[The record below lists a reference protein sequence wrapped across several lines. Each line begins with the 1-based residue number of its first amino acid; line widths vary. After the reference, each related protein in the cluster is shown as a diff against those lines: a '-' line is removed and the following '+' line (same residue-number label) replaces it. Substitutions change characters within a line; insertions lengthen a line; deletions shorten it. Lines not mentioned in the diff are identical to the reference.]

1 MSSSRAWAS
10 TSCKRRKPSAPVTS
24 SMRKR
29 PEPKEA
35 TQEVEG
41 NAWYWGVRE
50 TSLLYSAR
58 GKSRQVM
65 DQSNAAPGLGIA
77 GIMFTGIQT
86 AGTVLPVG
94 SGCTA
99 DAFHIKGVFFQ
110 PVSIDPVDQ
119 NPLPPILGEAKVQIP
134 VSLPV
139 GVRHDGEVSG
149 REPGFPVNALGQAR
163 ASFPLQSKR

>member
-1 MSSSRAWAS
+1 
-10 TSCKRRKPSAPVTS
+10 
-24 SMRKR
+24 
-29 PEPKEA
+29 
-35 TQEVEG
+35 
-41 NAWYWGVRE
+41 
-50 TSLLYSAR
+50 
-58 GKSRQVM
+58 M

-149 REPGFPVNALGQAR
+149 REPGFPVNALGQAGPVFSYNQSGKDQDGGQKKQHKR
-163 ASFPLQSKR
+163 TVDTGKRLPDVSFHIPTSPSPFMIKLFRGNEKKNFS